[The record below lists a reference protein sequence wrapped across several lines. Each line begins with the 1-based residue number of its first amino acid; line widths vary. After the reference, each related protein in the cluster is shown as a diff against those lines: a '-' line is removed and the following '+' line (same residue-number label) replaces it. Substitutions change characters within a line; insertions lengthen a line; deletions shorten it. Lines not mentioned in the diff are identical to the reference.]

1 MTIYDVLMY
10 IQTSSDLKLSPVT
23 GKRKWVEP
31 DSDSDYIESDD
42 DDDDIDNK
50 GGVLIDAD
58 NLTEQGLIRPL
69 PKKVSFQFYIFF
81 RKSFLTIGSLDVSSF
96 FLTVTSSN

>member
-1 MTIYDVLMY
+1 M
-10 IQTSSDLKLSPVT
+10 
-23 GKRKWVEP
+23 EP

-42 DDDDIDNK
+42 DNDIDNK
-50 GGVLIDAD
+50 GDVPIDAD

-69 PKKVSFQFYIFF
+69 PKKVSFQFLHVF
-81 RKSFLTIGSLDVSSF
+81 RKSIIIIGSLGVSST